1 MNPFRFQTVPTIV
14 AEFGAARRLG
24 ALLREAFPQARRLCV
39 VTDGFLSKSGL
50 LAPALDDLG
59 KHDWQVTL
67 IDDVI
72 ADPPEHIVLDATER
86 ARQASAEVVLGLG
99 GGSSMDVAKLIAVL
113 LPATQ
118 PLKDMYGV
126 KKVTGG
132 RLPLVQMPTTAG
144 TGSEVTAVSIVTTG
158 ETTKMGVVAPQ
169 LLADLAIL
177 DAELTL
183 GLPRAATAAT
193 GIDAMVH
200 AIEAYTS
207 AHLKNP
213 VSDMLAVRALELL
226 SQNLMLAC
234 DNGHDRGAREAMLLG
249 AMFAGQ
255 AFANSPVAAVH
266 ALAYPIG
273 GIFHVAHGLSNALV
287 LPHVMKFN
295 APAASKLYA
304 ELADVVLPDTTGS
317 CETKA
322 AALIAHIEGLVLA
335 TGIPRTLREVGVK
348 ETDLERLA
356 SDAML
361 QTRLLVNNPREVT
374 QADALAI
381 YSAAF

>member
-1 MNPFRFQTVPTIV
+1 MNAFRFQTVPSLV
-14 AEFGAARRLG
+14 VEFGAARRLG
-24 ALLREAFPQARRLCV
+24 ALLRESWPTARRLVV
-39 VTDGFLSKSGL
+39 VTDGFLAGSGL
-50 LAPALDDLG
+50 LAPALEDLARHG
-59 KHDWQVTL
+59 WDVTV
-67 IDDVI
+67 IDDVV
-72 ADPPEHIVLDATER
+72 ADPPEHVVLEATER
-86 ARQASAEVVLGLG
+86 ARAARAEAVLGLG

-126 KKVTGG
+126 RKVTGT
-132 RLPLVQMPTTAG
+132 RLPLAQMPTTAG

-169 LLADLAIL
+169 LFADLAIL

-213 VSDMLAVRALELL
+213 LADMLAVRALDLL
-226 SQNLMLAC
+226 SRNLMLAC
-234 DNGHDRGAREAMLLG
+234 DNGNDREARENMLLG
-249 AMFAGQ
+249 AMLAGQ

-273 GIFHVAHGLSNALV
+273 GIFHVPHGLSNALV

-295 APAASKLYA
+295 APVAHRLYA
-304 ELADVVLPDTTGS
+304 ELADVVVPGTTGS
-317 CETKA
+317 CETKC
-322 AALIAHIEGLVLA
+322 AALIRHLEGLIAA
-335 TGIPRTLREVGVK
+335 TGIPRTLREVGVAQD
-348 ETDLERLA
+348 DLARLA

-374 QADALAI
+374 ERDAFEI

>member
-1 MNPFRFQTVPTIV
+1 MNPFRFQTVPTVIV
-14 AEFGAARRLG
+14 EFGAARRLG
-24 ALLREAFPQARRLCV
+24 ALLRETYRDARRLCV
-39 VTDGFLSKSGL
+39 ITDGFLARSGL
-50 LAPALDDLG
+50 LAPALEDLG
-59 KHDWQVTL
+59 KHGWQVTV
-67 IDDVI
+67 IDDVV
-72 ADPPEHIVLDATER
+72 ADPPEHVVLEATER
-86 ARQASAEVVLGLG
+86 ARQADAEVVLGLG

-118 PLKDMYGV
+118 SIKDMYGV
-126 KKVTGG
+126 KKVTGA

-169 LLADLAIL
+169 LFADLAIL

-183 GLPRAATAAT
+183 GLPRSATAAT

-226 SQNLMLAC
+226 SRNLMRAC
-234 DNGHDRGAREAMLLG
+234 DNGNDRAAREAMLLG

-255 AFANSPVAAVH
+255 SFANSPVAAVH

-295 APAASKLYA
+295 APAACKHYA
-304 ELADVVLPDTTGS
+304 ELCDVVLPGTTGS
-317 CETKA
+317 DETKA
-322 AALIAHIEGLVLA
+322 ASLIAHIESLVEA

-348 ETDLERLA
+348 DTDLDRMA

-374 QADALAI
+374 QADAHAI
-381 YSAAF
+381 YSAAL

>member
-1 MNPFRFQTVPTIV
+1 
-14 AEFGAARRLG
+14 
-24 ALLREAFPQARRLCV
+24 
-39 VTDGFLSKSGL
+39 
-50 LAPALDDLG
+50 
-59 KHDWQVTL
+59 
-67 IDDVI
+67 
-72 ADPPEHIVLDATER
+72 
-86 ARQASAEVVLGLG
+86 
-99 GGSSMDVAKLIAVL
+99 
-113 LPATQ
+113 
-118 PLKDMYGV
+118 
-126 KKVTGG
+126 
-132 RLPLVQMPTTAG
+132 PTTAG

-213 VSDMLAVRALELL
+213 ISDMLAVRALELL

-234 DNGHDRGAREAMLLG
+234 DNGHDHGAREAMLLG

-304 ELADVVLPDTTGS
+304 ELADVILPGTTGS
-317 CETKA
+317 CETKT

-348 ETDLERLA
+348 ENDLGRLA
-356 SDAML
+356 RDAML

-374 QADALAI
+374 EADAFAI